1 MKAWRRSERCFL
13 FVLVLVAAAVVFNGC
28 GGSGGGGPSGGGS
41 SGAPEIS
48 VSTTLLDFG
57 AIVIDNFSDRSIT
70 LQNTGTEA
78 LAIGQIGQLS
88 APFAIVEN
96 GCPGAGLSASS
107 TCTIKVRFSPTAQT
121 DSTGAFNITSNDSD
135 ENPTIISLKGS
146 GRSYDVSINRVDKNA
161 CPDKLNLLISVVDN
175 TGEQVTTLV
184 KDDFR
189 LFENSSEIGPINLT
203 WSQVPVSAPIS
214 VGLVLDYS
222 SSTIPITSK
231 IEAAAKSF
239 VDELKTGIDE
249 AEVIK
254 FDKDVFAIH
263 GFTTDKPALIAA
275 IDSPFPDADRYGTS
289 LYDAIL
295 QSVDDTSKRAN
306 AKLSVIAVSDGED
319 TFSDAT
325 LDEVINSAIQK
336 GIPVF
341 TISVGT
347 DGAEQLQQLAKQTG
361 GQYFL
366 ADTAADLEAVYLKI
380 SQVLSNQY
388 LIEYPTTSS
397 GGSTVSLDVEVD
409 NNGLLGKDS
418 RDATGC

>member
-1 MKAWRRSERCFL
+1 
-13 FVLVLVAAAVVFNGC
+13 VA
-28 GGSGGGGPSGGGS
+28 
-41 SGAPEIS
+41 
-48 VSTTLLDFG
+48 TTLLDFG
-57 AIVIDNFSDRSIT
+57 AVVIDNFSDRSIT
-70 LQNTGTEA
+70 VLNNGTAA
-78 LAIGQIGQLS
+78 LAFGQIGNLS
-88 APFAIVEN
+88 APFAIVDDN
-96 GCPGAGLSASS
+96 CSGVGLSVSS
-107 TCTIKVRFSPTAQT
+107 TCSIKVRFSPTAQT
-121 DSTGAFNITSNDSD
+121 DFTSTLNITSNDND
-135 ENPTIISLKGS
+135 ENPLVISLRGS
-146 GRSYDVSINRVDKNA
+146 GRAYDVSINRVEKNT

-175 TGEQVTTLV
+175 TGVPVTTLI
-184 KDDFR
+184 KENFR
-189 LFENSSEIGPINLT
+189 LFENSSEIGPNSFT

-214 VGLVLDYS
+214 ASLVLDYS
-222 SSTIPITSK
+222 SSTIPITSQ

-239 VDELKTGIDE
+239 VDELKAGVDE

-254 FDKDVFAIH
+254 FDKDVFAIQ
-263 GFTTDKPALIAA
+263 GFTTDKPALISA
-275 IDSPFPDADRYGTS
+275 IESPFPDADRYGTS

-295 QSVDDTSKRAN
+295 QSIEDTSKRAN
-306 AKLSVIAVSDGED
+306 VKLSVIAVSDGED

-336 GIPVF
+336 GISVF

-366 ADTAADLEAVYLKI
+366 ADTASDLEAVYLKI

-397 GGSTVSLDVEVD
+397 GGNTVSLDVEVD